1 MRPHQIC
8 FFGDSIAVGYT
19 DAEGLGW
26 PGRLCRGLGSGVASM
41 ACYNLS
47 VNGDTS
53 RDIGARWR
61 AETEARSRNGG
72 AGALV
77 FAFGF
82 NDASVRVGEGAQ
94 VDLEDSLANA
104 RNILTEA
111 KRLAPVLWLGP
122 TPIDESVNPMVEGDV
137 VWDMRNADLQRYS
150 EAYAGAAR
158 RIGVAYLDVTA
169 TLIDDRR
176 YTRALA
182 ESDGV
187 HPAGDGYARIAEL
200 VAEWD
205 AWRAIVA

>member
-1 MRPHQIC
+1 MRPQQIC
-8 FFGDSIAVGYT
+8 FFGDSITVGYS

-26 PGRLCRGLGSGVASM
+26 PGRLCRGLGSGVASTS
-41 ACYNLS
+41 CYNLA

-61 AETEARSRNGG
+61 AETAARSRDGG
-72 AGALV
+72 PGALV
-77 FAFGF
+77 FAFGL

-94 VDLEDSLANA
+94 VELEESLAIA
-104 RNILTEA
+104 RDMLSEA
-111 KRLAPVLWLGP
+111 MRLAPVLWLGP
-122 TPIDESVNPMVEGDV
+122 TPIDENVNPMVEADV
-137 VWDMRNADLQRYS
+137 VWDMRNADIQRYS
-150 EAYAGAAR
+150 EAYAELAQ

-169 TLIDDRR
+169 TLIDDHS

-187 HPAGDGYARIAEL
+187 HPASDGYARIAEL

-205 AWRAIVA
+205 AWRTMVA